1 MDKNLLKEYRARWE
15 AVAEIE
21 KQERQNT
28 TVEQRWRKFIG
39 IMRMA
44 RELGLKKSENK
55 AELEV
60 VRQRWRKLKG
70 LA

>member
-21 KQERQNT
+21 KQEQQNT

-44 RELGLKKSENK
+44 RELGLKKSENN

>member
-21 KQERQNT
+21 KQEQQNT
-28 TVEQRWRKFIG
+28 TVEQRWRKFVA

-44 RELGLKKSENK
+44 RELGLKKTENNV
-55 AELEV
+55 ELEI

>member
-21 KQERQNT
+21 KQEQQNT
-28 TVEQRWRKFIG
+28 TVEQRWRKFVA

-44 RELGLKKSENK
+44 RELGLKKTENNV
-55 AELEV
+55 ELEI

-70 LA
+70 